1 MEFVSISSCVVVKE
15 RFLSNR
21 CMFKQHTQ
29 ADMQHTFKKP
39 NFEIHSTRA
48 AQGCEATK
56 PANGQGKGLASEVAA
71 SKVVTPSFIDLR
83 RIVRL
88 AQLLEH
94 LGLSRST
101 VYLRLNPKSKYH
113 DPKFPKPIRL
123 GAKAV
128 GWLMAD
134 ISAYIDYLQEGKASA

>member
-1 MEFVSISSCVVVKE
+1 
-15 RFLSNR
+15 
-21 CMFKQHTQ
+21 MFKQHTQ
-29 ADMQHTFKKP
+29 TDMQQTFKKP
-39 NFEIHSTRA
+39 NFEIHSTHA
-48 AQGCEATK
+48 AQGCKPTK
-56 PANGQGKGLASEVAA
+56 SANGQGKGLACEVAV
-71 SKVVTPSFIDLR
+71 SKEVTPSFIDLR

>member
-1 MEFVSISSCVVVKE
+1 
-15 RFLSNR
+15 
-21 CMFKQHTQ
+21 
-29 ADMQHTFKKP
+29 MQQTFMKP
-39 NFEIHSTRA
+39 NIETHSNQA
-48 AQGCEATK
+48 AHCSEPTK
-56 PANGQGKGLASEVAA
+56 PIHGQGKGLACEVAVC
-71 SKVVTPSFIDLR
+71 KEVTPSFIDLR

>member
-1 MEFVSISSCVVVKE
+1 MATSSYVVQKE
-15 RFLSNR
+15 QILSNR
-21 CMFKQHTQ
+21 CMFRQHTQ
-29 ADMQHTFKKP
+29 ADMQQTFKKP
-39 NFEIHSTRA
+39 NFEIHSTHA
-48 AQGCEATK
+48 APGCESTK
-56 PANGQGKGLASEVAA
+56 PTHGQGKSLPSEIST
-71 SKVVTPSFIDLR
+71 SKEAVPSFMDLH

-88 AQLLEH
+88 AQLMEH

-134 ISAYIDYLQEGKASA
+134 ICAYIEYLQEGKASV

>member
-1 MEFVSISSCVVVKE
+1 
-15 RFLSNR
+15 
-21 CMFKQHTQ
+21 MFRQHTQ
-29 ADMQHTFKKP
+29 TDMQQTFKKP
-39 NFEIHSTRA
+39 NIKISSIQAT
-48 AQGCEATK
+48 QVCESAK
-56 PANGQGKGLASEVAA
+56 PTHGQGTGLPSGIGTSKGVA
-71 SKVVTPSFIDLR
+71 PSFMELCR
-83 RIVRL
+83 VVRL
-88 AQLLEH
+88 AQLLEL

>member
-1 MEFVSISSCVVVKE
+1 
-15 RFLSNR
+15 
-21 CMFKQHTQ
+21 MFKQHTQ
-29 ADMQHTFKKP
+29 TDMQQTFMKR
-39 NFEIHSTRA
+39 NIETHSNQA
-48 AQGCEATK
+48 AHCSEQTK
-56 PANGQGKGLASEVAA
+56 PTHGQGKGLPSEIGI
-71 SKVVTPSFIDLR
+71 SKEAEPPFMELR

-88 AQLLEH
+88 AQLMER

>member
-1 MEFVSISSCVVVKE
+1 
-15 RFLSNR
+15 
-21 CMFKQHTQ
+21 MFKQHGQT
-29 ADMQHTFKKP
+29 DMRQPVKTP
-39 NFEIHSTRA
+39 NFETTTSKA
-48 AQGCEATK
+48 AHGSESVIPAYRQNSSQAKEVVDQEAK
-56 PANGQGKGLASEVAA
+56 VSSEAKASLNNGSL
-71 SKVVTPSFIDLR
+71 DLR

-88 AQLLEH
+88 AQLLEF

-113 DPKFPKPIRL
+113 DPKFPKPVRL

-134 ISAYIDYLQEGKASA
+134 VCEYIDYLHLNKAH

>member
-1 MEFVSISSCVVVKE
+1 MSS
-15 RFLSNR
+15 
-21 CMFKQHTQ
+21 
-29 ADMQHTFKKP
+29 
-39 NFEIHSTRA
+39 
-48 AQGCEATK
+48 EAK
-56 PANGQGKGLASEVAA
+56 ASLNNGSL
-71 SKVVTPSFIDLR
+71 DLR

-88 AQLLEH
+88 AQLLEF

-113 DPKFPKPIRL
+113 DPKFPKPVRL

-134 ISAYIDYLQEGKASA
+134 VCEYIDYLHLNKAH

>member
-1 MEFVSISSCVVVKE
+1 MSISSCVVAKD

-21 CMFKQHTQ
+21 RMFKQHTQ
-29 ADMQHTFKKP
+29 ADMQQTLKKP
-39 NFEIHSTRA
+39 NFEIHSTHA
-48 AQGCEATK
+48 AQGCKPTK
-56 PANGQGKGLASEVAA
+56 SANGQGKGLACEVAV
-71 SKVVTPSFIDLR
+71 SKEVAPSFIDLR